1 MNNQFYLAQK
11 YKKRC
16 FVGIIFFYF
25 RQTLYF
31 CPIIKSIILKTD
43 IILAGV
49 GGQGILS
56 IATVIGLAA
65 VNNNLNIKQSEVH
78 GMSQR
83 GGAVYSHLRL
93 SDRPIASDL
102 VPSGGAD
109 IVLSVEPMEALRYVP
124 YLKPGGWLATNT
136 HPFVNIGNYPDLEA
150 LMNQLNALQNKI
162 LVDAETLASECGNTK
177 ASNMVMLGAAVPFL
191 NMGMEDMERAIA
203 SIFKR
208 KGEAIVDLNIRALQA
223 GYRVACEAVD

>member
-1 MNNQFYLAQK
+1 M
-11 YKKRC
+11 
-16 FVGIIFFYF
+16 
-25 RQTLYF
+25 
-31 CPIIKSIILKTD
+31 KTD

-65 VNNNLNIKQSEVH
+65 VNNHLNLKQAEVH

-102 VPSGGAD
+102 IQMGKAD
-109 IVLSVEPMEALRYVP
+109 VILSVEPMEALRYVP
-124 YLKPGGWLATNT
+124 YLAPGGWLVTNT
-136 HPFVNIGNYPDLEA
+136 HPFVNIGNYPDQQA
-150 LMNQLNALQNKI
+150 LTEHLNALQNRV
-162 LVDAETLASECGNTK
+162 LVDADTLASECGNTK

-191 NMGMEDMERAIA
+191 NLDVIEVEK
-203 SIFKR
+203 SITLIFGR
-208 KGEAIVDLNIRALQA
+208 KGEDIVAVNIRAMQA
-223 GYRVACEAVD
+223 GYRVAMAVKQAD